1 MPRDPYYLQS
11 IPRTERSAHLRLVH
25 RLLSDPQGHHP
36 RAATEV
42 LGTIRMVDVNLP
54 QPLAGTPSCRAV
66 HGPIRE
72 RELLLRLVC
81 ITLPAPSRAAKC
93 QSGPD
98 RGEAAPEKVRHLKEM
113 TPNRKGNAVARPG
126 AGFPFQSKRN
136 AAPFG
141 AAMRGSGNPRD
152 YFFSPISMNR
162 SAMRWNSC

>member
-25 RLLSDPQGHHP
+25 RLLPDPQGHRP

-66 HGPIRE
+66 RGPIRE

-98 RGEAAPEKVRHLKEM
+98 RGEAAPEKVRQLKRNDTESQ
-113 TPNRKGNAVARPG
+113 RKRRCATGSRISLSEQEECRAFRRGNAR
-126 AGFPFQSKRN
+126 
-136 AAPFG
+136 FG
-141 AAMRGSGNPRD
+141 EPA
-152 YFFSPISMNR
+152 
-162 SAMRWNSC
+162 